1 MDISLVKNT
10 LTARARSIQK
20 TGIFAGYSF
29 PCKDKDKLDRLYI
42 FQNRID
48 SNFETV
54 RWEKQ
59 SVWVFP
65 KIWPIFNIHLHS
77 STARDHCAL
86 LHRFQP
92 KMKVVKCMQ
101 SKCTILQAVSKN
113 LRAFSYVFFTP
124 TFDTCSLQCEKF
136 PRKKHVCNAVKWL
149 ITRNR

>member
-1 MDISLVKNT
+1 MDISLVKKT
-10 LTARARSIQK
+10 LTERARSMQK

-29 PCKDKDKLDRLYI
+29 PCKHKDKLHGLYI

-65 KIWPIFNIHLHS
+65 KIWPIFKVHLHS
-77 STARDHCAL
+77 SMARDHCAL

-101 SKCTILQAVSKN
+101 SKCTILQAVSEN
-113 LRAFSYVFFTP
+113 LCACSHAFFTRRFHACGSRVI
-124 TFDTCSLQCEKF
+124 TLLSGKF
-136 PRKKHVCNAVKWL
+136 PHKKRV
-149 ITRNR
+149 

>member
-1 MDISLVKNT
+1 MDISLVKKT
-10 LTARARSIQK
+10 LTERARSMQK

-29 PCKDKDKLDRLYI
+29 PYKHKDKLDGLYI

-101 SKCTILQAVSKN
+101 SKCTILQAVSEN
-113 LRAFSYVFFTP
+113 LCACSHVFFTRRFHACGSRLI
-124 TFDTCSLQCEKF
+124 TLLSGKF
-136 PRKKHVCNAVKWL
+136 PHKKRV
-149 ITRNR
+149 

>member
-1 MDISLVKNT
+1 MDISLVKKT
-10 LTARARSIQK
+10 LTERARSMQK

-29 PCKDKDKLDRLYI
+29 PYKHKDKLDGLYI

-77 STARDHCAL
+77 SMARDHCAL

-101 SKCTILQAVSKN
+101 SKCTILQAVSEN
-113 LRAFSYVFFTP
+113 LCACSHVFFTRRFHACGSRLI
-124 TFDTCSLQCEKF
+124 TLLSGKF
-136 PRKKHVCNAVKWL
+136 PHKKRV
-149 ITRNR
+149 

>member
-1 MDISLVKNT
+1 MDISLVTKT
-10 LTARARSIQK
+10 LTARSMQK

-29 PCKDKDKLDRLYI
+29 AYKHKDKLDGLYI
-42 FQNRID
+42 FQNQIE

-65 KIWPIFNIHLHS
+65 KIWPIFKVHLHS
-77 STARDHCAL
+77 SMARDHCAL